1 MAGAGSRELIWKSLR
16 CGCDVYVYFNE
27 VAVTV
32 MRREDAEIE
41 G

>member
-1 MAGAGSRELIWKSLR
+1 
-16 CGCDVYVYFNE
+16 VYVYFNE

-41 G
+41 RLRRGRKGERVDSEAERAV